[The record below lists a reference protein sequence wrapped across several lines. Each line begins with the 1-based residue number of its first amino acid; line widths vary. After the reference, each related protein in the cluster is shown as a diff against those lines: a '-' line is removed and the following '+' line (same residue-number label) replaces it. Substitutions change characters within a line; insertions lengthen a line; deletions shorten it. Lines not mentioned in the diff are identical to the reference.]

1 MHHLLV
7 LVGIAIYKYAS
18 AVVHAISIDTQVELD
33 HVLYRL
39 GRNCLICGNHFDGR
53 ASTTVYLIL
62 NILPAING
70 DLSGER
76 RWFRVCV
83 GHLFIPSD
91 VVILLLDMICGAVSL
106 PLLLAARIL
115 EILKRSADLH

>member
-39 GRNCLICGNHFDGR
+39 GRDRLICGNHLDGR
-53 ASTTVYLIL
+53 ASTSVHLIL
-62 NILPAING
+62 NILPTING
-70 DLSGER
+70 D
-76 RWFRVCV
+76 
-83 GHLFIPSD
+83 
-91 VVILLLDMICGAVSL
+91 
-106 PLLLAARIL
+106 
-115 EILKRSADLH
+115 

>member
-7 LVGIAIYKYAS
+7 LVGIAIDKYAS
-18 AVVHAISIDTQVELD
+18 AIVHAISIDTQVELD

-39 GRNCLICGNHFDGR
+39 GRDRLICGNHLDGR
-53 ASTTVYLIL
+53 ASTAVYLIL

-70 DLSGER
+70 DLGGER
-76 RWFRVCV
+76 RRFRVCV

-106 PLLLAARIL
+106 PLLLVARIL